1 MSAGGVGWL
10 GVLPGAVFV
19 VLGPMQAPVL
29 PITPSP
35 QTCATA
41 AKPAQWQAPAWHA
54 TC

>member
-10 GVLPGAVFV
+10 GVLPGVMFV
-19 VLGPMQAPVL
+19 VLAPMQAPVL